1 VSRDQDDELDYE
13 AIDAEIEAVFAQVKN
28 EYRRALPERLSELIR
43 AITQARAQS
52 DQLAPL
58 NHALDEAH
66 RMKGT
71 LGSYG
76 FVELARSVASV
87 EMLLRQTKDKASQG
101 TQLSSLW
108 NETGPQVEKI
118 LVEALTTAERLSNS
132 ASNI

>member
-43 AITQARAQS
+43 AITEARAQS

-58 NHALDEAH
+58 NHALEEAH

-87 EMLLRQTKDKASQG
+87 EMLLRQTKDKASHG
-101 TQLSSLW
+101 TELSSLW
-108 NETGPQVEKI
+108 SETGPEVEKI
-118 LVEALTTAERLSNS
+118 LSEALQTAQTLS
-132 ASNI
+132 SNKI

>member
-1 VSRDQDDELDYE
+1 VPVSKEQDDELDYE

-43 AITQARAQS
+43 AITQARSQS

-58 NHALDEAH
+58 NHALEEAH

-87 EMLLRQTKDKASQG
+87 EMLLRQTKEKAGQG
-101 TQLSSLW
+101 TPLSSLW
-108 NETGPQVEKI
+108 NETGPEVEMI
-118 LVEALTTAERLSNS
+118 MANALTTAETLS
-132 ASNI
+132 SNKI